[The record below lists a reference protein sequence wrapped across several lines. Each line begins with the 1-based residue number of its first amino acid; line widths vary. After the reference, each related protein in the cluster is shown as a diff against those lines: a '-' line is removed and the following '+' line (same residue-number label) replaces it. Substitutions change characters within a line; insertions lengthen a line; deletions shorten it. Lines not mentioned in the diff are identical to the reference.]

1 MSLRRYAQIT
11 AAVFIVLSLAGFLSA
26 VFDLSGIFGLD
37 VPVNVMHLF
46 AGLIYSYVGFW
57 RNETGAARTLVG
69 GMGLLLLLGKGLL
82 IASDLLIGHNAFSPV
97 TEVVCLVVGLT
108 SILAAKYLPGGA
120 SGP

>member
-11 AAVFIVLSLAGFLSA
+11 AAVFIVLSLVGFLSA

-46 AGLIYSYVGFW
+46 VGLIYGYVGFW
-57 RNETGAARTLVG
+57 ANETAAVRTLMG

-82 IASDLLIGHNAFSPV
+82 IAGDLWSGHNAFSSV

-108 SILAAKYLPGGA
+108 SILAAKYSPAGTL
-120 SGP
+120 GP